1 MLYVAYVFLGIF
13 VCMIGYFIYF
23 QTVISSNVITS
34 PYNKRQDTFADRVI
48 RGEIKSSDGQV
59 LAYTNVDAGG
69 NETRIYPQ
77 DDLFAHGV
85 GYASHGKTGIELLAN
100 YQLLSSHAYFLERF
114 VNEVQE
120 QKNYGDTV
128 ITTLNYH
135 LQKTAYDA
143 LGNYRGTVIALE
155 PSTGKVMAMV
165 SKPDFNLN
173 EIDANWKSISN
184 SIDSVL
190 LNRAAQGLYPPGSV
204 FKIVTL
210 LEYLRE
216 GNDWE
221 NWTYECNGS

>member
-1 MLYVAYVFLGIF
+1 
-13 VCMIGYFIYF
+13 
-23 QTVISSNVITS
+23 
-34 PYNKRQDTFADRVI
+34 
-48 RGEIKSSDGQV
+48 
-59 LAYTNVDAGG
+59 
-69 NETRIYPQ
+69 
-77 DDLFAHGV
+77 
-85 GYASHGKTGIELLAN
+85 
-100 YQLLSSHAYFLERF
+100 
-114 VNEVQE
+114 
-120 QKNYGDTV
+120 V

-184 SIDSVL
+184 SSDSVL

-204 FKIVTL
+204 FKILTL

-216 GNDWE
+216 GNDLE
-221 NWTYECNGS
+221 NWTYECNGSYEEDGLTINCYNGKAMEQWT